1 MNKLARAAMSAVY
14 LQVDTSDA
22 DTADRIAA
30 CIKACAGISD
40 EDLARGVMPE
50 RQHSRLVG
58 SHFGLLCAARAA
70 EAIFARQKWREDSSD
85 PEAVALRMLR
95 RAIAGA
101 EWRT

>member
-14 LQVDTSDA
+14 LNVNTSDA

-30 CIKACAGISD
+30 CIRACAGISD
-40 EDLARGVMPE
+40 EDLARGVVTE
-50 RQHSRLVG
+50 RQHSRLED

-70 EAIFARQKWREDSSD
+70 EAIFARQKWREDSPD

-95 RAIAGA
+95 RAIAVA
-101 EWRT
+101 EGRS

>member
-1 MNKLARAAMSAVY
+1 MNGSTRPAMRTVY
-14 LQVDTSDA
+14 LNVDTADA
-22 DTADRIAA
+22 DTADRISA

-40 EDLARGVMPE
+40 EDLARGVMSE

-70 EAIFARQKWREDSSD
+70 EAIFARQKWREDSTD

-95 RAIAGA
+95 RAISGA
-101 EWRT
+101 EGRP

>member
-1 MNKLARAAMSAVY
+1 MNGSPRPAMRAVY
-14 LQVDTSDA
+14 LNVDTSDA

-40 EDLARGVMPE
+40 EHLSQGVVPAH
-50 RQHSRLVG
+50 QHSSLANSHAELLV
-58 SHFGLLCAARAA
+58 AARLA
-70 EAIFARQKWREDSSD
+70 EAIFTRQKWSDGSND

-101 EWRT
+101 EGRS